1 MPDTLQAER
10 QRIAHALHG
19 GIVQQV
25 TALSLAIDSALL
37 HDGDGRHDEV
47 SAALRTAREIADLV
61 VEDCRWLLDGLRD
74 PGAGAPG
81 AGGPGGA

>member
-19 GIVQQV
+19 GIVQQI

-37 HDGDGRHDEV
+37 HDGDGRHHEV
-47 SAALRTAREIADLV
+47 SAALRTARELADLV
-61 VEDCRWLLDGLRD
+61 VQDCRGLLDGLR
-74 PGAGAPG
+74 GPG
-81 AGGPGGA
+81 AGGHGLDGPGGA